1 MDKLRNVF
9 PFYKRKDEKEESLS
23 SHFCQN
29 GSLLLKELIACF
41 GGRYELP
48 IRSFTAG
55 ELIRATNNFSEQ
67 VNHIALDDWKF
78 FRGNLQDRPIL
89 VKFGEVGREFPRITE
104 FVIRE
109 IVVNSQMGHPK
120 NVSHLIGCCLEFEL
134 PAVVYAYAPGMES
147 LTHSLSYPRN
157 SKLLSWKSRIKIAS
171 DIANVLLYLHTAFP
185 SPIIFRDLKLA
196 RVILDN
202 SGVAKLVGFM
212 VQSHGRGRGRGLERS
227 TSVSAYRSRLG
238 VTRPSQSVAVTTRM
252 ISRRVKYFGIVS
264 SRYRIGRGRDGDD
277 SAESSRSRPRLRTM
291 VGFDLSISLPPGEKK
306 VEDEIC
312 GTFGYVDPEYV
323 KSCFVTEKSDVYSLG
338 VFILLLISGET
349 SVLKDDELTV
359 AYVKRRFENDPLK
372 HILDPKSFEEEGYNE
387 HEIEQHLL
395 PFTNLALRCTE
406 EKGEDRPDMIEVA
419 KQLRQIEKS
428 LHNY

>member
-1 MDKLRNVF
+1 MDKLRNVL
-9 PFYKRKDEKEESLS
+9 PFYKRKEEKE
-23 SHFCQN
+23 HFRHN
-29 GSLLLKELIACF
+29 GSLLLEGLIGCF

-48 IRSFTAG
+48 IRSFTAR

-67 VNHIALDDWKF
+67 VNRIAHDGLKF

-89 VKFGEVGREFPRITE
+89 VKFGEVGMWGCEFAIRDI
-104 FVIRE
+104 VI
-109 IVVNSQMGHPK
+109 NSQMGHLK

-157 SKLLSWKSRIKIAS
+157 GKLLSWKSRIKIAS

-202 SGVAKLVGFM
+202 SGVAKLVGF
-212 VQSHGRGRGRGLERS
+212 
-227 TSVSAYRSRLG
+227 
-238 VTRPSQSVAVTTRM
+238 
-252 ISRRVKYFGIVS
+252 
-264 SRYRIGRGRDGDD
+264 
-277 SAESSRSRPRLRTM
+277 
-291 VGFDLSISLPPGEKK
+291 DLSISLPPGEKK

-312 GTFGYVDPEYV
+312 GTYGYVDPEYV
-323 KSCFVTEKSDVYSLG
+323 KSGFVTEKSDVYSLG

-349 SVLKDDELTV
+349 SVLKDHELTV

-372 HILDPKSFEEEGYNE
+372 HILDPKGFEEEGYNE

-428 LHNY
+428 LRNY